1 MEKNEL
7 LLKLQ
12 EAIRTEE
19 SASAIFLEHLHAL
32 AERSGIDEH
41 LAGNTRQV
49 LETLIRENNR
59 HRNILETM
67 RERVKGEERDDW

>member
-1 MEKNEL
+1 MKKSEL
-7 LLKLQ
+7 LLNLQ

-32 AERSGIDEH
+32 TERVGIDEQI
-41 LAGNTRQV
+41 AGKTRES
-49 LETLIRENNR
+49 LEHLIRENTR